1 LKAIAIFAAGSM
13 VAIKRFI
20 ADIVVASKDSIA
32 VAERYI
38 IVTTG
43 DGTEAAIVDIEIG
56 LDRGLFR
63 YERFVEKPV
72 SPYR

>member
-1 LKAIAIFAAGSM
+1 LEVIAVLAAGSM

-20 ADIVVASKDSIA
+20 ADTVIASKDSTA
-32 VAERYI
+32 VAERCI
-38 IVTTG
+38 AIATG
-43 DGTEAAIVDIEIG
+43 DGTEAAIVNIETG

-63 YERFVEKPV
+63 YERFIEKPV

>member
-1 LKAIAIFAAGSM
+1 M
-13 VAIKRFI
+13 VAMERST
-20 ADIVVASKDSIA
+20 ADTVVASKDSTA

-38 IVTTG
+38 IIVIG
-43 DGTEAAIVDIEIG
+43 DGTETAIVNIETG

-63 YERFVEKPV
+63 HERFVEKPV